1 MTKVISLIN
10 ELSLQKESIEK
21 QLNCGIISSVDATN
35 ELTMIESKERKLLKK
50 LVLEKHVTKDGKS
63 RKITYQ
69 KSKGLW
75 YTIMPD
81 KSKVYAI
88 SEEKMYEKLFEA
100 YKLSLTDYSFA
111 GIFKVALEEK
121 SKTDNNNMD
130 TITHYRFDYARFIS
144 ESFAQKDI
152 RTITKA
158 NLKEYTQSMVNK
170 LHPRKKAFFAY
181 KSVLNLAFNY
191 ALENDIIISNPVP
204 AVRND
209 MYYKSCDITPAT
221 PEEKILSVDEIQTLK
236 DTVRKYMNSKRYN
249 DGYFINGYAILF
261 SIETG
266 MRAGE
271 LPSLKW
277 SDIKSDHIHIHSQQL
292 NHKFKGGK
300 EYYYAGW
307 TKNEK
312 GISMGG
318 RKFPLTNAIKA
329 ILDELKALQ
338 NTLGIESEYIFCHE
352 NGEWIKTDAYE
363 TCLRRMLSSLGFSVT
378 NNHAL
383 RMSLNSNVFID
394 KYGIPVTERARL
406 LGHSVETN
414 LRHYSFAGKDN
425 LQDICAI
432 LNGA

>member
-10 ELSLQKESIEK
+10 ELSLQKVSIEK
-21 QLNCGIISSVDATN
+21 QLDCGIISSVDATN
-35 ELTMIESKERKLLKK
+35 ELTMITIKERKLIKQ
-50 LVLEKHVTKDGKS
+50 LVLATHVTKDGKL

-69 KSKGLW
+69 ESKGLW

-81 KSKVYAI
+81 KSKVYAT
-88 SEEKMYEKLFEA
+88 SEDKLYEKLFEA
-100 YKLSLTDYSFA
+100 YKLSISDYSFA
-111 GIFKVALEEK
+111 GIFKIALDEK
-121 SKTDNNNMD
+121 SRTDNNNQQ
-130 TITHYRFDYARFIS
+130 TISHYRFDYDRFIS
-144 ESFAQKDI
+144 DSFAQKDI
-152 RTITKA
+152 RTITKVD
-158 NLKEYTQSMVNK
+158 LKEYTQTMVNK

-181 KSVLNLAFNY
+181 KSVLNLAFRY
-191 ALENDIIISNPVP
+191 ALENEIIHANPL
-204 AVRND
+204 AAMRND
-209 MYYKSCDITPAT
+209 MYYKSCDITPFAS
-221 PEEKILSVDEIQTLK
+221 EQKILSPAEIQKLK
-236 DTVRKYMNSKRYN
+236 DTVRKYMNSKRY

-292 NHKFKGGK
+292 NQKQKGGK
-300 EYYYAGW
+300 EYYYASW

-312 GISMGG
+312 GIPRGG
-318 RKFPLTNAIKA
+318 RKFPLTNVIKA
-329 ILDELKALQ
+329 LLGELKELQ
-338 NTLGIESEYIFCHE
+338 TSLGIESEYIFCHE
-352 NGEWIKTDAYE
+352 DGEWIKTDAYE

-383 RMSLNSNVFID
+383 RMSLNSNIFID